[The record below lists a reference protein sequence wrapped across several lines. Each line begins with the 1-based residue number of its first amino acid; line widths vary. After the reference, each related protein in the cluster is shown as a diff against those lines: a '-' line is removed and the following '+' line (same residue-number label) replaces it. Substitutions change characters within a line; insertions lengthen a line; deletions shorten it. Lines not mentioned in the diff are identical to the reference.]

1 MAKKIIKAQM
11 KQRRDTFANWAAENP
26 VLLDGEL
33 GIVSDDPNL
42 YKVGDGRTEWNN
54 LPFRGFDGTLAQEL
68 GTSPNAVISQKVV
81 SEKLAELPKK
91 EGYFPKMSVGFAD
104 DLSGHG
110 ESTPEEFTFRA
121 SGGRSIKDGTAR
133 IKTLRGNSVV
143 VDGEILHSH
152 IEAIKS
158 VGDNAWDEEWEKGVL
173 DVNGE
178 NYYLEGYIRSKNYI
192 PIIGGEQYYYSNK
205 EGKME
210 DYLALRFY
218 DENKVLV
225 DSFTHAIGTF
235 TAPISARYMRFYL
248 NGTYGDTY
256 KNDIMLTLV
265 HSGWKVDTDAGYQP
279 YWEDVLVLDKR
290 IREALPDGMKSAGQ
304 ASDMAYNK
312 NGKGYVTKRIS
323 SIDLG
328 SLNWG
333 IDSGG
338 FAYSQT
344 TIPAAV
350 DSTGVSRNVICAS
363 FGVKQD
369 AYWTP
374 STENVIMIAEQGKLF
389 ITGDT
394 LSGITVNELKSQL
407 EGVILF
413 YESNAPTTYEVGEPF
428 NFDYRVADFGTE
440 EILTSEPSAPISAD
454 IIYQFNAVDQIR
466 ENYNEIEKIK
476 AALIKAGFTLDW

>member
-1 MAKKIIKAQM
+1 M

-104 DLSGHG
+104 GLSGHG

-133 IKTLRGNSVV
+133 IKTLRGNSIVAN
-143 VDGEILHSH
+143 GKLLHSH

-158 VGDNAWDEEWEKGVL
+158 VGDNAWNEQWENGGIREN
-173 DVNGE
+173 NGE
-178 NYYLEGYIRSKNYI
+178 EYASPSIRSGYIRVL
-192 PIIGGEQYYYSNK
+192 PDTQYYFKKPLGVLTYLYYYDADKNFVGWADPFATSS
-205 EGKME
+205 EGG
-210 DYLALRFY
+210 
-218 DENKVLV
+218 V
-225 DSFTHAIGTF
+225 FTTMDA
-235 TAPISARYMRFYL
+235 AYMRFTCLQADYN
-248 NGTYGDTY
+248 NG
-256 KNDIMLTLV
+256 IMITLV

-290 IREALPDGMKSAGQ
+290 IREAFPDGMKSAGQ

-312 NGKGYVTKRIS
+312 NGKAIVTKRIS

-328 SLNWG
+328 SLTWG
-333 IDSGG
+333 IDSSG

-350 DSTGVSRNVICAS
+350 DSSGVSRNVICAS

-389 ITGDT
+389 ITGNI

-466 ENYNEIEKIK
+466 ENYAEIEKIK